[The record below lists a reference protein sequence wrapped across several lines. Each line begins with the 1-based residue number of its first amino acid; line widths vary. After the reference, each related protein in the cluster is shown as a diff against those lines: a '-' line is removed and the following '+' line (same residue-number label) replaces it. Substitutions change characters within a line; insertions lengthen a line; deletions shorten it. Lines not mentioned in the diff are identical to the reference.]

1 MQQVT
6 KSGISWQ
13 DYLDKVWG
21 GWFGKCLGGAA
32 GAPLEGWKRIPDI
45 SSFEEVFD
53 PKIPNDDLDIQL
65 LWLELLETKG
75 LNFSGEDMA
84 RYWDEK
90 CHYMYSEYGYFMKNY
105 KRGINPPL
113 SGSFNNPFFKEGMGC
128 PIRSEIWGMIFPGDP
143 ENAARFAEVDGS
155 LDHAGDSVW
164 AEKFL
169 AAIESMAFFVSDID
183 RLIDIGLE
191 YVPAGSRFYEMTT
204 MVREMHRS
212 GKSWRETADE
222 VCRRFGHHDFTNSI
236 QNMGFILIALLYGK
250 ADMEATV
257 NIALFCGYDT
267 DCTCATAA
275 AVLGIICGYKKIP
288 DKLKE
293 MINDTYVIGID
304 VKRSDNSIKTLAKD
318 TCAVGASIANSGGSR
333 YGITDIPNDLRI
345 YSWERKGPEF
355 EIRVDYLTQPAIGYQ
370 DTARIRVTVE
380 SFVDKTVNAVLSLR
394 SDNPDIC
401 WDVKDQPLTLYG
413 RGLFCTECEAK
424 TGKIGGI
431 PQTNIMTAKLTDSG
445 GAVLAEKR
453 FGLAG
458 AWVFNAYGPFYD
470 PAPQRRVPHYHPEKD
485 VAFIFDELDSM
496 VNNAV
501 SLDRAYMDEAA
512 LLNGQADANSFCG
525 VVNAYEDL
533 IPLDQLNGI
542 QGQVCYYLET
552 IVHFRED
559 SPAWL
564 VIGNNDGFRLYLN
577 KEKVI
582 EKDEIRLWTP
592 YNNRALVRFKKGA
605 NHIVIKLLRRTESL
619 KFSIGIRQSLST
631 AGYHGQRWY
640 TDLVYTI
647 SDKDNTGRKE

>member
-1 MQQVT
+1 MQQAA
-6 KSGISWQ
+6 KARISWR

-105 KRGINPPL
+105 KRGIYPPL
-113 SGSFNNPFFKEGMGC
+113 SGSFNNSFFKEGMGC

-143 ENAARFAEVDGS
+143 ENAARFAELDGS

-191 YVPAGSRFYEMTT
+191 YVPAGSRFYEMAT

-236 QNMGFILIALLYGK
+236 QNMGFILIALL
-250 ADMEATV
+250 
-257 NIALFCGYDT
+257 N
-267 DCTCATAA
+267 
-275 AVLGIICGYKKIP
+275 
-288 DKLKE
+288 
-293 MINDTYVIGID
+293 
-304 VKRSDNSIKTLAKD
+304 
-318 TCAVGASIANSGGSR
+318 
-333 YGITDIPNDLRI
+333 
-345 YSWERKGPEF
+345 
-355 EIRVDYLTQPAIGYQ
+355 
-370 DTARIRVTVE
+370 
-380 SFVDKTVNAVLSLR
+380 
-394 SDNPDIC
+394 
-401 WDVKDQPLTLYG
+401 G
-413 RGLFCTECEAK
+413 R
-424 TGKIGGI
+424 
-431 PQTNIMTAKLTDSG
+431 
-445 GAVLAEKR
+445 
-453 FGLAG
+453 
-458 AWVFNAYGPFYD
+458 
-470 PAPQRRVPHYHPEKD
+470 
-485 VAFIFDELDSM
+485 
-496 VNNAV
+496 
-501 SLDRAYMDEAA
+501 
-512 LLNGQADANSFCG
+512 ADANSFCG
-525 VVNAYEDL
+525 VVSAYEDL

-542 QGQVCYYLET
+542 QGQVCYYLES
-552 IVHFRED
+552 IVYFKED

-577 KEKVI
+577 KKKVI
-582 EKDEIRLWTP
+582 ERDEIRLWTP
-592 YNNRALVRFKKGA
+592 YNNSALVRFKKGA
-605 NHIVIKLLRRTESL
+605 NHIVIKLLRRTENL
-619 KFSIGIRQSLST
+619 KFSIGIRQSLSA

>member
-1 MQQVT
+1 M
-6 KSGISWQ
+6 
-13 DYLDKVWG
+13 
-21 GWFGKCLGGAA
+21 
-32 GAPLEGWKRIPDI
+32 
-45 SSFEEVFD
+45 
-53 PKIPNDDLDIQL
+53 
-65 LWLELLETKG
+65 
-75 LNFSGEDMA
+75 
-84 RYWDEK
+84 
-90 CHYMYSEYGYFMKNY
+90 
-105 KRGINPPL
+105 
-113 SGSFNNPFFKEGMGC
+113 
-128 PIRSEIWGMIFPGDP
+128 
-143 ENAARFAEVDGS
+143 
-155 LDHAGDSVW
+155 
-164 AEKFL
+164 
-169 AAIESMAFFVSDID
+169 
-183 RLIDIGLE
+183 
-191 YVPAGSRFYEMTT
+191 
-204 MVREMHRS
+204 
-212 GKSWRETADE
+212 
-222 VCRRFGHHDFTNSI
+222 
-236 QNMGFILIALLYGK
+236 
-250 ADMEATV
+250 
-257 NIALFCGYDT
+257 
-267 DCTCATAA
+267 
-275 AVLGIICGYKKIP
+275 
-288 DKLKE
+288 
-293 MINDTYVIGID
+293 
-304 VKRSDNSIKTLAKD
+304 
-318 TCAVGASIANSGGSR
+318 
-333 YGITDIPNDLRI
+333 
-345 YSWERKGPEF
+345 
-355 EIRVDYLTQPAIGYQ
+355 
-370 DTARIRVTVE
+370 
-380 SFVDKTVNAVLSLR
+380 
-394 SDNPDIC
+394 
-401 WDVKDQPLTLYG
+401 
-413 RGLFCTECEAK
+413 FCTECEAK